1 MRSQTNTTDRDQHT
15 MLAMV
20 EQMQREGRSEE
31 EIVEALD
38 ETAAD
43 EASATRRWPRLRRAA

>member
-1 MRSQTNTTDRDQHT
+1 

-43 EASATRRWPRLRRAA
+43 EASATSRWARLRRAA